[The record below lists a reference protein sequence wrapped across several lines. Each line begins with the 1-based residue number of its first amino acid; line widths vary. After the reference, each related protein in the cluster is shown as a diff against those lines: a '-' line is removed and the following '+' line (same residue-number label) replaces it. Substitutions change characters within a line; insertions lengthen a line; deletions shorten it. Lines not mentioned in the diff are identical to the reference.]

1 MAYSYLHQYYDHFSI
16 SQYIYNHNIND
27 MSNNITTVTNLFG
40 ITVRLIIIM
49 GHNDTACRLIRNNN
63 YCAGWLLLRKSCY
76 SFCNNTTLLFM
87 IWLLCTMT
95 IICGW
100 GQTSLSFTWGW
111 LSSKIR
117 LTVTRWM
124 VIVPSQCWLWGCQ
137 CECCRYLSHHYW
149 DGLKSCEFRY
159 RWIFIISKFWTNNP
173 RGDSSYNEDYST
185 QDTIALKQQLL
196 LCHEIYCIIIA
207 SYYGWC
213 ALLNINLQ
221 LVEQQLHLELNLAD
235 HLETLRMNLQWQE
248 RRKWLL

>member
-1 MAYSYLHQYYDHFSI
+1 
-16 SQYIYNHNIND
+16 
-27 MSNNITTVTNLFG
+27 
-40 ITVRLIIIM
+40 M

-124 VIVPSQCWLWGCQ
+124 VIISSQCWLWGCQ
-137 CECCRYLSHHYW
+137 CECWRYLSHHYW

-173 RGDSSYNEDYST
+173 RGDSSYNEDYNT
-185 QDTIALKQQLL
+185 QDTITLKQQLL

-213 ALLNINLQ
+213 VMITEYQ
-221 LVEQQLHLELNLAD
+221 LTIGRATIAPWVKSSWSSGDSENELAVA
-235 HLETLRMNLQWQE
+235 
-248 RRKWLL
+248 RKKKMTIVSTTTTVVATIDSTAATEFSMISYNYWKVHTWTQRW